1 MTACMEISRCL
12 QISSTPHFLAEECIE
27 TCTQNSRQADGYGG
41 EVEKF
46 YEMSGVYQTD
56 QWSR

>member
-1 MTACMEISRCL
+1 MTACMEISRCS
-12 QISSTPHFLAEECIE
+12 QISSTPHILAEECIE

-56 QWSR
+56 Q